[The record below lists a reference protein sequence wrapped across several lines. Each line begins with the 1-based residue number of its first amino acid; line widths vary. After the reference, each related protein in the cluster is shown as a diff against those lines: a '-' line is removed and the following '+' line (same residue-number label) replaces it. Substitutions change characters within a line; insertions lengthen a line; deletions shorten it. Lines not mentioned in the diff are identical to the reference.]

1 MPQKLIW
8 EALLVITSQQIAA
21 CRRELISQ
29 KMIIEAHLKD
39 HYGLDLAQVQDSVGE
54 LSNYDN
60 HPGDTATELFEREKD
75 IALNEHTEQGL
86 KDIEKAL
93 NAIDQGA
100 YGKCEV
106 CQKDIGFD
114 RLEAVPTT
122 LRCLDHAEHHPA
134 SNRPVEEEVLDPDL
148 TRTGEDE
155 STIFDAEDAWQRVS
169 KYGSSETPS
178 DFYNT
183 EKTYQDMFFDSDE
196 LVSSVEEIDGFLL
209 SDINGKYIG
218 VNEKHES
225 YEDYLDEND
234 VDSIMYD

>member
-1 MPQKLIW
+1 MVTDKQVVACKEQLLTQKKEIL
-8 EALLVITSQQIAA
+8 E
-21 CRRELISQ
+21 
-29 KMIIEAHLKD
+29 HLED
-39 HYGLDLAQVQDSVGE
+39 HFGLDLAQVHESVGE

-75 IALNEHTEQGL
+75 IALNEHIERGL

-93 NAIDQGA
+93 SAIDQGT
-100 YGKCEV
+100 YGICEV
-106 CQKDIGFD
+106 CQKDISFD
-114 RLEAVPTT
+114 RLEAIPTT
-122 LRCLDHAEHHPA
+122 LRCLDHAEHFVA

-155 STIFDAEDAWQRVS
+155 STIFDAEDSWQQVS

-183 EKTYQDMFFDSDE
+183 DKTYQDMFFDSDE
-196 LVSSVEEIDGFLL
+196 LVSSVEEIEGFLL
-209 SDINGKYIG
+209 SDINGNYIG
-218 VNEKHES
+218 VNEKHEA
-225 YEDYLDEND
+225 YEDYLEEND

>member
-1 MPQKLIW
+1 MVTDKQIVACK
-8 EALLVITSQQIAA
+8 EQLVAQSKEIHD
-21 CRRELISQ
+21 
-29 KMIIEAHLKD
+29 HLED
-39 HYGLDLAQVQDSVGE
+39 HFGINLAQVQESVGE

-75 IALNEHTEQGL
+75 IALNEHIEREL

-93 NAIDQGA
+93 SAIDQGT

-106 CQKDIGFD
+106 CQKDISFD
-114 RLEAVPTT
+114 RLEAMPTT
-122 LRCLDHAEHHPA
+122 LRCLDHAEHDVA

-148 TRTGEDE
+148 TRTAEDE
-155 STIFDAEDAWQRVS
+155 STIFDAEDSWQQVS

-183 EKTYQDMFFDSDE
+183 DKTYQDMFFDSDE
-196 LVSSVEEIDGFLL
+196 LVSSVEEIEGFLL
-209 SDINGKYIG
+209 SDINGNYIG
-218 VNEKHES
+218 VNEKHEA
-225 YEDYLDEND
+225 YENYLEEND